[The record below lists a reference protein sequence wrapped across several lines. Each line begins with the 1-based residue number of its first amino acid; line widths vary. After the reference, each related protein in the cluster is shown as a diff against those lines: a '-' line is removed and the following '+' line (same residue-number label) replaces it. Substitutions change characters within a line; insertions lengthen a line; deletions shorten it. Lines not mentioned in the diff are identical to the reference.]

1 MVKQK
6 DETFRES
13 KSAKNRESS
22 LHDHKNHKEPMV
34 MTGADYADRTIYA
47 RRAAE
52 FQAFNNP
59 MAQTPFEQQRVSQ
72 EKLQRMD
79 ARDMYIKGI
88 QGRDG
93 GNRCLD
99 YERTFEDGPEVN

>member
-1 MVKQK
+1 MAKIN
-6 DETFRES
+6 TFKES
-13 KSAKNRESS
+13 KPAMKREASM
-22 LHDHKNHKEPMV
+22 HDHKHHREPMAP
-34 MTGADYADRTIYA
+34 TGSDYADRTIYA

-52 FQAFNNP
+52 FQALNNP
-59 MAQTPFEQQRVSQ
+59 MSQTPFEQQRVSQ
-72 EKLQRMD
+72 EKLARQD
-79 ARDMYIKGI
+79 ARDIYIKGI

>member
-1 MVKQK
+1 MVRK

-13 KSAKNRESS
+13 KPAKNRESAWRDAKHHRMPLES
-22 LHDHKNHKEPMV
+22 
-34 MTGADYADRTIYA
+34 TSADYVDRTIFE
-47 RRAAE
+47 RRAKE
-52 FQAFNNP
+52 FQAMNNP
-59 MAQTPFEQQRVSQ
+59 MEQTRFEQQLVNQ
-72 EKLQRMD
+72 EKQQRQD
-79 ARDMYIKGI
+79 ARQGYIKGI

>member
-1 MVKQK
+1 MAKQK
-6 DETFRES
+6 DETFRQS
-13 KSAKNRESS
+13 NAAKNRKSAY
-22 LHDHKNHKEPMV
+22 HDAKNHKVPTV

-72 EKLQRMD
+72 EKLSRMD
-79 ARDMYIKGI
+79 ARDIYIKGI

-93 GNRCLD
+93 GDRCIN

>member
-1 MVKQK
+1 MAKQK

-13 KSAKNRESS
+13 KSAKNRESAY
-22 LHDHKNHKEPMV
+22 HDHKNHKEPHV
-34 MTGADYADRTIYA
+34 MTGSDYADRTIYA

-52 FQAFNNP
+52 FQAGHNP
-59 MAQTPFEQQRVSQ
+59 MQQTAFEQQRVSQ
-72 EKLQRMD
+72 EKLSRMD
-79 ARDMYIKGI
+79 ARDIYIKGI

-93 GNRCLD
+93 GDRCLN

>member
-1 MVKQK
+1 MK
-6 DETFRES
+6 RE
-13 KSAKNRESS
+13 AAD
-22 LHDHKNHKEPMV
+22 HDYANHKCPHE

-59 MAQTPFEQQRVSQ
+59 MSMNPFEEQQVYK
-72 EKLQRMD
+72 EKQDRID
-79 ARDMYIKGI
+79 ARQNYIKGI

-93 GNRCLD
+93 GNRVD
-99 YERTFEDGPEVN
+99 RYESKFEDGPEIN

>member
-1 MVKQK
+1 MAKQK

-13 KSAKNRESS
+13 KSAYAREASF
-22 LHDHKNHKEPMV
+22 HDYQRYKEPMV

-52 FQAFNNP
+52 FQAMNNP
-59 MAQTPFEQQRVSQ
+59 MKQTAFEQQRVSQ
-72 EKLQRMD
+72 EKLERMD
-79 ARDMYIKGI
+79 HRDMYIKGI

-93 GNRCLD
+93 GSRCD
-99 YERTFEDGPEVN
+99 NYERTFEDGPEVN